1 MNIIASISILI
12 SAIVVFF
19 TSMQINKL
27 INKRKDLIKE
37 YEQETAKYFDLC
49 TTYYNNIMDLRQMVI
64 DMYKEILNSDL
75 HINTDNQLKMIDSY
89 LKLKKSDVPHST
101 DHQNDNEKEN

>member
-19 TSMQINKL
+19 TSVQINKL
-27 INKRKDLIKE
+27 INKRQDLIKE
-37 YEQETAKYFDLC
+37 QEQEAAKYFDLC
-49 TTYYNNIMDLRQMVI
+49 TTYYNNIMDLRQMVM

-89 LKLKKSDVPHST
+89 LKIKKSDVPHSNN
-101 DHQNDNEKEN
+101 NDKEHE